1 MGTSVSDDSL
11 MQKAI
16 EKIESLEA
24 QLREA
29 EAYIDDQ
36 HRIVKY
42 LREQLDLSTSLVR
55 RLEERNDA

>member
-1 MGTSVSDDSL
+1 MSDESL
-11 MQKAI
+11 MAKAI

-36 HRIVKY
+36 HRTVKY
-42 LREQLDLSTSLVR
+42 LREQLDLSVALTR